1 MAQKLNKS
9 RMFNSKVAL
18 VLAFLL
24 ILFSRQ
30 FWENE
35 SPLHEL
41 LDFTGYFLIALCAL
55 GRVYST
61 AFLGGFKNK
70 DLITYGPFSVVR
82 NPLYVFS
89 LIGVTGI
96 ALISNHLA
104 IIIGLPVFF
113 LVLYIF
119 LIKREEQFLESE
131 FGNSYQEYKKT
142 VPRLLPNFALYNAPE
157 TISMAPRFVNK
168 AFSDA
173 IWWFVAFP
181 CIELVEYMQDTGILP
196 VLFIS

>member
-18 VLAFLL
+18 ILAFLL

-30 FWENE
+30 IWENE

-41 LDFTGYFLIALCAL
+41 LDFSGYFLIALCAL

-104 IIIGLPVFF
+104 VIIGLPVFF
-113 LVLYIF
+113 LVLYTF

-131 FGNSYQEYKKT
+131 FGESYQEYKKT
-142 VPRLLPNFALYNAPE
+142 VPRLLPNFSLYNAPE
-157 TISMAPRFVNK
+157 TISMTAL
-168 AFSDA
+168 
-173 IWWFVAFP
+173 
-181 CIELVEYMQDTGILP
+181 CE
-196 VLFIS
+196 